1 MSESRQGNS
10 QTPSAAG
17 AARHAGYVAI
27 IGPTNAGKSTLLN
40 TIIGRKISI
49 VSSKVQTTRNR
60 ILGVH
65 TSDKGQIVFIDT
77 PGYMRRA
84 EHGGLNRLLEKSVS
98 EAVKEVDLTVLV
110 LDAAAIPMP
119 KLGQVL
125 EPECLFQGF
134 SRKLRQTPDVV
145 LLNKID
151 LFPRDKLLPI
161 IANLS
166 SSFAKVSV
174 EMSDTAPGEIPV
186 IIPVSAESGDGVDH
200 FIDYLLKKL
209 PQGENFFPE
218 DFVTDQEEQFFV
230 TEIIREKA
238 FRLLNKELPYSV
250 AVCIEHWEETD
261 KGLGI
266 FAEILVER
274 EGQKKI
280 VIGQGGS
287 KLKAIGSQ
295 AREELEKRF
304 DCRIYLELRVKVAE
318 NWTSSERGWQRA
330 GYRKKL

>member
-1 MSESRQGNS
+1 MSERRQPNS
-10 QTPSAAG
+10 ETPLKEG
-17 AARHAGYVAI
+17 AARHSGYVAI

-49 VSSKVQTTRNR
+49 VSPKVQTTRNR

-65 TSDKGQIVFIDT
+65 TSEKGQIVFIDT
-77 PGYMRRA
+77 PGYMRRD

-110 LDAAAIPMP
+110 LDAAAIPAAKP
-119 KLGQVL
+119 GQAL
-125 EPECLFQGF
+125 EPESIFKGF
-134 SRKLRQTPDVV
+134 SRKLRKTPDVV

-161 IANLS
+161 IASLNS
-166 SSFAKVSV
+166 SLAG
-174 EMSDTAPGEIPV
+174 MSGEISAEMPA
-186 IIPVSAESGDGVDH
+186 IIPVSAESGDGVEQ
-200 FIDYLLKKL
+200 FIEYLLQRL
-209 PQGENFFPE
+209 PEGENFFPE

-261 KGLGI
+261 KGLSI
-266 FAEILVER
+266 YAEILVER
-274 EGQKKI
+274 DGQKRI

-304 DCRIYLELRVKVAE
+304 GCRIYLELRVKVAE